1 MKRTLTDIEQRLLD
15 LAKSYDSVKDFQE
28 KNLPKYL
35 IARSKN
41 LLKLAFEAKPEV
53 PTIDPK
59 VQAQKERTKEL
70 QQLQRQAQARA
81 NIAEYFRQQQKD

>member
-15 LAKSYDSVKDFQE
+15 LAKSYDSVEDFQE

-41 LLKLAFEAKPEV
+41 LLKLAFETTPEI
-53 PTIDPK
+53 PAIDPEI
-59 VQAQKERTKEL
+59 QAQKERTKEL
-70 QQLQRQAQARA
+70 QQLQRQAQASA